1 MAIVR
6 PTIRIAEP
14 EPVMAVAAPSRP
26 PQVDAT
32 IAELKAM
39 VGDRLSTA
47 HAVREQ
53 HGKDI
58 SYHEA
63 PLPDA
68 VVFAESA
75 EEVQKIVQ
83 ICSRHGTPIIP
94 FGTGTSLEG
103 HISAPNGG
111 ISLDVSRMNK
121 VLQVNEAD
129 LDVVVQPG
137 VTRKQLNEYIRA
149 TGLFFPIDPGADA
162 SIGGMA
168 STRASGTN
176 AVRYGTMRE
185 NVLAMQVVTPDG
197 RLMRLGRRSRK
208 SSAGY
213 DMVKLFVGSEGTLG
227 VITEITLRLY
237 GIPESMVAATCA
249 FDSLEGAVNT
259 VIQTI
264 QSGIPVAR
272 IELMD
277 TETVDT
283 VNKYS
288 KLSLP
293 NKNLLLLEFHG
304 TEAGTKEQ
312 AEMVQALAAENGG
325 GNFAWTSQA
334 EERSKMW
341 QARHD
346 AAWAAKAAKPGWG
359 MWATDVC
366 VPISNL
372 AECILE
378 TQKDIVANG
387 LYAPIVG
394 HVGDGNFHLTMMV
407 DPNDPTYLPRA
418 EGLNDRMIARAQNLG
433 GTCTGEHGVG
443 VGKIKYLYAEHGEA
457 VSLMRAVKKAID
469 PDNIM
474 NPGKIFGPMN

>member
-1 MAIVR
+1 
-6 PTIRIAEP
+6 
-14 EPVMAVAAPSRP
+14 MAVTAQARA

-32 IAELKAM
+32 IAELKKLY
-39 VGDRLSTA
+39 GDRVSTA

-58 SYHEA
+58 SFHEA
-63 PLPDA
+63 HLPDA
-68 VVFAESA
+68 VVFAELA
-75 EEVQKIVQ
+75 EEVQQIVQ
-83 ICSRHGTPIIP
+83 LCARHKTPIIA

-121 VLQVNEAD
+121 VLAVNEAD

-162 SIGGMA
+162 SLGGMT

-185 NVLAMQVVTPDG
+185 NVLSLQVVTADG

-213 DMVKLFVGSEGTLG
+213 DLVKLFVGSEGTLG
-227 VITEITLRLY
+227 IITEITLRLY
-237 GIPESMVAATCA
+237 GIPESMVSATCA

-293 NKNLLLLEFHG
+293 LKSIAAAGVPRHRGRHQGAGRDGAGASPPTTAAATSPGPARPRSAARCGRRATTRHG
-304 TEAGTKEQ
+304 PPRPPGRAGACGRPTS
-312 AEMVQALAAENGG
+312 ACRSRGSPNASSRRRRTSSRAASTRRSS
-325 GNFAWTSQA
+325 AMSATATS
-334 EERSKMW
+334 
-341 QARHD
+341 
-346 AAWAAKAAKPGWG
+346 
-359 MWATDVC
+359 
-366 VPISNL
+366 IS
-372 AECILE
+372 
-378 TQKDIVANG
+378 
-387 LYAPIVG
+387 P
-394 HVGDGNFHLTMMV
+394 
-407 DPNDPTYLPRA
+407 
-418 EGLNDRMIARAQNLG
+418 
-433 GTCTGEHGVG
+433 
-443 VGKIKYLYAEHGEA
+443 
-457 VSLMRAVKKAID
+457 
-469 PDNIM
+469 
-474 NPGKIFGPMN
+474 

>member
-1 MAIVR
+1 
-6 PTIRIAEP
+6 
-14 EPVMAVAAPSRP
+14 MAVAAQARP
-26 PQVDAT
+26 LNVDAT
-32 IAELKAM
+32 IAELKALF
-39 VGDRLSTA
+39 GDRVSTA

-63 PLPDA
+63 HLPDA
-68 VVFAESA
+68 VVFAEST
-75 EEVQKIVQ
+75 EEVQQIVQ
-83 ICSRHGTPIIP
+83 LCARHKTPIIP

-121 VLQVNEAD
+121 ILQVNEAD

-137 VTRKQLNEYIRA
+137 VTRKQLNEYLRA

-162 SIGGMA
+162 SIGGMT

-185 NVLAMQVVTPDG
+185 NVLSLQVVTPDG
-197 RLMRLGRRSRK
+197 RIMQLGRRSRK

-213 DMVKLFVGSEGTLG
+213 DLVKLFVGSEGTLG

-237 GIPESMVAATCA
+237 GTPESMVAATCA

-277 TETVDT
+277 TYTVDT
-283 VNKYS
+283 VNQYS
-288 KLSLP
+288 KLTLP
-293 NKNLLLLEFHG
+293 QKNLLLLEFHG

-312 AEMVQALAAENGG
+312 AEMVQAIAAEHGG
-325 GNFAWTSQA
+325 GDFAWTNQA

-346 AAWAAKAAKPGWG
+346 AAWAAKA
-359 MWATDVC
+359 
-366 VPISNL
+366 
-372 AECILE
+372 
-378 TQKDIVANG
+378 

-407 DPNDPTYLPRA
+407 DPDDPTYLPRA

-443 VGKIKYLYAEHGEA
+443 IGKIKYLYQEHGEA
-457 VSLMRAVKKAID
+457 MSLMRAIKKAID

-474 NPGKIFGPMN
+474 NPGKIIGPIN

>member
-1 MAIVR
+1 MNTVVQVR
-6 PTIRIAEP
+6 AP
-14 EPVMAVAAPSRP
+14 E
-26 PQVDAT
+26 VDAT
-32 IAELKAM
+32 IAELKRM
-39 VGDRLSTA
+39 FGDRVSTA

-63 PLPDA
+63 HLPDA

-75 EEVQKIVQ
+75 DDVQRIVQ
-83 ICSRHGTPIIP
+83 LCARNKTPIIP

-103 HISAPNGG
+103 HISAPHGG

-121 VLQVNEAD
+121 IVRVNEAD

-185 NVLAMQVVTPDG
+185 NVLSLQVVTADG
-197 RLMRLGRRSRK
+197 RLMRLGRRARK

-213 DMVKLFVGSEGTLG
+213 DLVKLFVGSEGTLG
-227 VITEITLRLY
+227 VVTEVTLRLY
-237 GIPESMVAATCA
+237 GIPESVVAATCA
-249 FDSLEGAVNT
+249 FESLEGAVNT

-277 TETVDT
+277 AETVDT
-283 VNKYS
+283 INKYS

-293 NKNLLLLEFHG
+293 LKSILLLEFHG
-304 TEAGTKEQ
+304 TEAGTREQ
-312 AEMVQALAAENGG
+312 AEMVQAIAGEHGG
-325 GNFAWTSQA
+325 GDFAWTSQA

-346 AAWAAKAAKPGWG
+346 AAWAAKAARPGWG

-418 EGLNDRMIARAQNLG
+418 EGLNDRMVARALSLG

-443 VGKIKYLYAEHGEA
+443 IGKIKFLYEEHGDA
-457 VSLMRAVKKAID
+457 VSVMRSIKQALD

-474 NPGKIFGPMN
+474 NPGKIFGSLN

>member
-1 MAIVR
+1 MATATVR
-6 PTIRIAEP
+6 ALH
-14 EPVMAVAAPSRP
+14 
-26 PQVDAT
+26 VDAT

-39 VGDRLSTA
+39 LGDRLSTA

-185 NVLAMQVVTPDG
+185 NVLALQVVTPDG
-197 RLMRLGRRSRK
+197 RLMHLGRRSRK

-213 DMVKLFVGSEGTLG
+213 DMVKLFVGAEGTLG
-227 VITEITLRLY
+227 IITEVTLRLY

-249 FDSLEGAVNT
+249 FDGLEGAVNT

-304 TEAGTKEQ
+304 TEAGTREQ

-325 GNFAWTSQA
+325 GDFAWTSQA
-334 EERSKMW
+334 EERSRMW

-378 TQKDIVANG
+378 TQKDIVASG

-443 VGKIKYLYAEHGEA
+443 IGKIKYLYAEHGEA

>member
-1 MAIVR
+1 
-6 PTIRIAEP
+6 
-14 EPVMAVAAPSRP
+14 MAVTAQARA

-32 IAELKAM
+32 IAELK
-39 VGDRLSTA
+39 RLYGERLTTA

-63 PLPDA
+63 HLPDA

-75 EEVQKIVQ
+75 EEVQAIVQ
-83 ICSRHGTPIIP
+83 LCARHKTPIIP

-111 ISLDVSRMNK
+111 ISLDVSRMNN

-137 VTRKQLNEYIRA
+137 VTRKQLNEYLRA

-185 NVLAMQVVTPDG
+185 NVLALQIVTPDG
-197 RLMRLGRRSRK
+197 RLMHIGRRSRK

-213 DMVKLFVGSEGTLG
+213 DLVKLMVGSEGTLG

-237 GIPESMVAATCA
+237 GMPESMVAATCA

-277 TETVDT
+277 TYTVDT

-288 KLSLP
+288 KLDLP
-293 NKNLLLLEFHG
+293 TTNLLLLEFHG

-312 AEMVQALAAENGG
+312 AEMVQAIAGDNGG
-325 GNFAWTSQA
+325 GDFAWTSQA
-334 EERSKMW
+334 EERTKMW

-366 VPISNL
+366 VPISRL

-378 TQKDIVANG
+378 TRKDIVATG
-387 LYAPIVG
+387 LY
-394 HVGDGNFHLTMMV
+394 
-407 DPNDPTYLPRA
+407 
-418 EGLNDRMIARAQNLG
+418 
-433 GTCTGEHGVG
+433 
-443 VGKIKYLYAEHGEA
+443 
-457 VSLMRAVKKAID
+457 
-469 PDNIM
+469 
-474 NPGKIFGPMN
+474 

>member
-1 MAIVR
+1 MASTAQVR
-6 PTIRIAEP
+6 AP
-14 EPVMAVAAPSRP
+14 EI
-26 PQVDAT
+26 DAT
-32 IAELKAM
+32 IAELKQLY
-39 VGDRLSTA
+39 GDRLTTA
-47 HAVREQ
+47 HAIREQ

-63 PLPDA
+63 HLPDA

-75 EEVQKIVQ
+75 EEVQAIVQ
-83 ICSRHGTPIIP
+83 VCARHKTPIIP

-111 ISLDVSRMNK
+111 ISLDLSRMNK

-137 VTRKQLNEYIRA
+137 VTRKQLNEYLRA

-185 NVLAMQVVTPDG
+185 NVLALQIVTADG
-197 RLMRLGRRSRK
+197 RLMHIGRRSRK

-213 DMVKLFVGSEGTLG
+213 DLVKLMVGSEGTLG

-237 GIPESMVAATCA
+237 GIPESIGAATCA
-249 FDSLEGAVNT
+249 FDNLEGAVST

-277 TETVDT
+277 RYTVETV
-283 VNKYS
+283 NNYS

-293 NKNLLLLEFHG
+293 LKNLLLLEFHG
-304 TEAGTKEQ
+304 TEAGTREQ
-312 AEMVQALAAENGG
+312 AEMVQAIAAENGG
-325 GNFAWTSQA
+325 GDFSWTGQA
-334 EERSKMW
+334 EERTRMW
-341 QARHD
+341 QGRHD

-366 VPISNL
+366 VPISRL

-378 TQKDIVANG
+378 TQKDIVAND

-407 DPNDPTYLPRA
+407 NPDDPTYLPRA
-418 EGLNDRMIARAQNLG
+418 EALNDRMVARALALG

-443 VGKIKYLYAEHGEA
+443 MGKIKFLYAEHGEA
-457 VSLMRAVKKAID
+457 MSLMRAIKKAFD

-474 NPGKIFGPMN
+474 NPGKILGPIN

>member
-1 MAIVR
+1 
-6 PTIRIAEP
+6 
-14 EPVMAVAAPSRP
+14 MAVTAQVRAPE
-26 PQVDAT
+26 VDAT
-32 IAELKAM
+32 IAELKRLY
-39 VGDRLSTA
+39 GDRVTTA

-63 PLPDA
+63 HLPDA
-68 VVFAESA
+68 VVFAESV
-75 EEVQKIVQ
+75 EEVQAIVQ
-83 ICSRHGTPIIP
+83 LCARHKTPIIA

-111 ISLDVSRMNK
+111 ISLDVSRMNR

-137 VTRKQLNEYIRA
+137 VTRKQLNEHLRA

-162 SIGGMA
+162 SIGGMT

-185 NVLAMQVVTPDG
+185 NVLSLQVVTADG
-197 RLMRLGRRSRK
+197 RLMRLGRRARK

-213 DMVKLFVGSEGTLG
+213 DLVKLFVGSEGTLG
-227 VITEITLRLY
+227 IITEITVRLY

-277 TETVDT
+277 TYTVDT

-304 TEAGTKEQ
+304 TEASTKEQ
-312 AEMVQALAAENGG
+312 AEMVQALAAEHGG
-325 GNFAWTSQA
+325 GDFAWTSQA
-334 EERSKMW
+334 EERNKMW
-341 QARHD
+341 QGRHD
-346 AAWAAKAAKPGWG
+346 AAWAAKAYKPGWG

-366 VPISNL
+366 VPISRL

-378 TQKDIVANG
+378 TQKDIQANG

-407 DPNDPTYLPRA
+407 DPSDPTYLPRA
-418 EGLNDRMIARAQNLG
+418 EALNDRMVARALALG

-443 VGKIKYLYAEHGEA
+443 MGKIKFLYEEHGEA
-457 VSLMRAVKKAID
+457 MSLMRSIKKALD

-474 NPGKIFGPMN
+474 NPGKIIGPIN